1 MLNKSELSKV
11 EDFLKKTKDNV
22 EIQIYHSD
30 KFHIRFWEC
39 TPIQNMR
46 SDDVKIKITLQKG
59 KKSVNREINRLD
71 MNLIKETI
79 SELKDTLKNVDNN
92 PYVMPMQKNYFPL
105 KKIKTKVKPELVS
118 DNIKEMC
125 KIAKDK
131 KVKLTGT
138 GEQSVSTI
146 YLMNSKGL
154 FAAHSRFNDEYS
166 ITSDYKG
173 YKGGEEIVSV
183 NPIEKGKI
191 KEITL
196 KAIETSKLNAN
207 THKNIKTGTYKAIFS
222 PLAFNQLLS
231 MFFWY
236 GPNAYAYIE
245 KRSPAVKYL
254 GKPIASQKITI
265 TEDPNNDEIYH
276 ALPFDFEGNKRKK
289 VVIVENGIFK
299 NLLTDRYT
307 AKFLKKPLTGH
318 HYQIGFTGPSAI
330 VVSNGNISEND
341 LIKNSDNVLYVKE
354 LHYINVLDPV
364 EMVLTGMTRN
374 GFFMIKKGKIAY
386 PMNNVRFT
394 MSLFEFMKGIEVLT
408 SDTHISSFAKTP
420 GVLSSNFHISSTSTF

>member
-1 MLNKSELSKV
+1 MLNKSELSKI

-30 KFHIRFWEC
+30 KFHMRFWEC

-46 SDDVKIKITLQKG
+46 SDEIKIKITLQKG

-79 SELKDTLKNVDNN
+79 SELKETLKNVDDN
-92 PYVMPMQKNYFPL
+92 PYVMPMQKNNFPM
-105 KKIKTKVKPELVS
+105 KKIKAKVNPESVAN
-118 DNIKEMC
+118 NIKEMC
-125 KIAKDK
+125 RIAKNK

-138 GEQSVSTI
+138 GEQSVSTF
-146 YLMNSKGL
+146 YLLNSKGL
-154 FAAHSRFNDEYS
+154 FAGQMKFNDSYS
-166 ITSDYKG
+166 ITSDFNG
-173 YKGGEEIVSV
+173 NKGGEEIISV
-183 NPIEKGKI
+183 NPIEKEKI
-191 KEITL
+191 KKITL

-207 THKNIKTGTYKAIFS
+207 THKNIKTGTYKAILS

-254 GKPIASQKITI
+254 GKPIASEKIDI
-265 TEDPNNDEIYH
+265 IEDPFYNEIYYSS
-276 ALPFDFEGNKRKK
+276 LFDLEGNKRKK

-307 AKFLKKPLTGH
+307 AKHLKKPLTGH
-318 HYQIGFTGPSAI
+318 HYQIGFTGPSAV
-330 VVSNGNISEND
+330 VVSNGNISEDD
-341 LIKNSDNVLYVKE
+341 LIKKSDNVLYIKE
-354 LHYINVLDPV
+354 LHYINVLDPM

-394 MSLFEFMKGIEVLT
+394 MSLFDFMKGIEELT
-408 SDTHISSFAKTP
+408 SDTHISEFAKTP
-420 GVLSSNFHISSTSTF
+420 GVLSNNFHISSTSTF